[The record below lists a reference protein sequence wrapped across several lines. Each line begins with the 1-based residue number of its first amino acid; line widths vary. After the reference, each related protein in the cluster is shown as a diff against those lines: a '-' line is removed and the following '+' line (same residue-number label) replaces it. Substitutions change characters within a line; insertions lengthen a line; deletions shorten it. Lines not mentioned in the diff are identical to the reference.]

1 MKNPARDRFFGFG
14 LVVLS
19 MSTLPG
25 LSFAR
30 SDAHLPAQLDHLNA
44 YVRKTMHL
52 WHVPGLALAVVQ
64 DGKRVYARGYG
75 YRMLGRSARVN
86 PETLFTLGSL
96 TKAFTVAAL
105 GQLVTSG
112 KLRWDTPVHAALR
125 DFRLESAYVTQMIT
139 LRDLLTHRSGYCDPT
154 AMWYTSYDTVRNV
167 LRRLRYQKPTY
178 AFRTHFCYNNTLY
191 LAASQF
197 IPALTG
203 MSWNHYLQLHLFRP
217 LHMKGTVTRQE
228 KLAGKKNVAAPY
240 AVIDGRV
247 KRIPRYWTHNM
258 DVFAPVGGINTSVL
272 DMSHWLEMLMDHGRY
287 QGKPVLSPAI
297 IRTMETPWILIHED
311 NPSVGSWLRIQTPGE
326 PFYAYGLGFF
336 IQAYGG
342 HRLIWHPG
350 NINGMSTV
358 LAIVPSLH
366 LGVVVLSNLDQNFAP
381 EGILFHVLQSYLGLP
396 HRDIS
401 RAWYRFIQE
410 QRAKEKSIRRKLVGR
425 RKRQVRLPV
434 PLTRYVGFYRSR
446 FDGTAQ
452 VKERNGVL
460 TLTLGN
466 PAFHGILVP
475 WNPHTF
481 EVRWEER
488 YEGTSYLTFSLGP
501 RGQPEILSFVTQP
514 LHFRKE
520 ATSPPHPG
528 PKLH

>member
-1 MKNPARDRFFGFG
+1 MNNPARRLFSCSA
-14 LVVLS
+14 LTVLL
-19 MSTLPG
+19 MSTLPAG
-25 LSFAR
+25 VSFAR
-30 SDAHLPAQLDHLNA
+30 SGRPLPAQLHHLNA

-64 DGKRVYARGYG
+64 DGHLVYARGYG
-75 YRMLGRSARVN
+75 YRVLGQTAPVN
-86 PETLFTLGSL
+86 PQTLFTLGSL

-112 KLRWDTPVHAALR
+112 KLHWDTPAHDELR

-154 AMWYTSYDTVRNV
+154 AMWYTSYDTVQNV
-167 LRRLRYQKPTY
+167 LWRLRYQKPSY

-203 MSWNHYLQLHLFRP
+203 LSWNRYVQAHLFRP
-217 LHMKGTVTRQE
+217 LDMKGTVTRQE
-228 KLAGKKNVAAPY
+228 RLAGQKNVAAPY
-240 AVIDGRV
+240 AVIGGRV
-247 KRIPRYWTHNM
+247 LRIPRYWTHNM

-272 DMSHWLEMLMDHGRY
+272 DMSHWIEMLMDQGRY
-287 QGKPVLSPAI
+287 RGTPILSPSI
-297 IRTMETPWILIHED
+297 IRAMETPWMLIHEG
-311 NPSVGSWLRIQTPGE
+311 NPSVGTWLRIQTPGE

-336 IQAYGG
+336 IQEYGG
-342 HRLIWHPG
+342 HRLVWHPG
-350 NINGMSTV
+350 NIDGMSTV
-358 LAIVPSLH
+358 LAIVPSLR

-401 RAWYRFIQE
+401 RAWYHFLQK
-410 QRAKEKSIRRKLVGR
+410 QRAKEKAIRRKLVGR
-425 RKRQVRLPV
+425 RERQVRLPV
-434 PLTRYVGFYRSR
+434 PLARYVGLYRSR

-452 VKERNGVL
+452 VKKRDGRL

-466 PAFHGILVP
+466 PAFHGTLVP
-475 WNPHTF
+475 WNPRTF
-481 EVRWEER
+481 EVHWQER
-488 YEGTSYLTFSLGP
+488 YEGTSYVTFDLSP

-514 LHFRKE
+514 LHYRKVLS
-520 ATSPPHPG
+520 TRRTVH
-528 PKLH
+528 HRR